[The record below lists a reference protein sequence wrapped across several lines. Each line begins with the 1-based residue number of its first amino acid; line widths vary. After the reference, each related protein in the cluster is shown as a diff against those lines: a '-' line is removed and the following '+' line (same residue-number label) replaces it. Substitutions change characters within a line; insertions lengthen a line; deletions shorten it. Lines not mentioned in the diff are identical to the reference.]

1 MHSARIPLKRWRIIP
16 SLHQE
21 RSYFLFLFDAAN
33 KMIYSFEIH
42 TYVFKKYLWK
52 VSLKIL
58 KNWFERDRI
67 FTRIKQEFESLTIR
81 KRNVFHFINT
91 IKSKRATDVLKYP
104 TKFTEMEKSKLT
116 RCRIGWT
123 MDSMTRVHLYVARLL
138 ICSGRFSK
146 KIVLRLSLNRSLASF
161 TLIDL
166 AAFIFFQETSRNR
179 LVYFY
184 NRSSTFYFIFSS
196 TKKRNN
202 NCVHDFRIVWE

>member
-1 MHSARIPLKRWRIIP
+1 MFSISSTL
-16 SLHQE
+16 LN
-21 RSYFLFLFDAAN
+21 RSVQQMFLN
-33 KMIYSFEIH
+33 I
-42 TYVFKKYLWK
+42 
-52 VSLKIL
+52 
-58 KNWFERDRI
+58 
-67 FTRIKQEFESLTIR
+67 Q
-81 KRNVFHFINT
+81 
-91 IKSKRATDVLKYP
+91 P
-104 TKFTEMEKSKLT
+104 KFTEMEKSKLT

-184 NRSSTFYFIFSS
+184 NRSSTFYFFFYE
-196 TKKRNN
+196 KKKKN

>member
-1 MHSARIPLKRWRIIP
+1 MFSISSTL
-16 SLHQE
+16 LN
-21 RSYFLFLFDAAN
+21 RSVQQMFLN
-33 KMIYSFEIH
+33 I
-42 TYVFKKYLWK
+42 
-52 VSLKIL
+52 
-58 KNWFERDRI
+58 
-67 FTRIKQEFESLTIR
+67 Q
-81 KRNVFHFINT
+81 
-91 IKSKRATDVLKYP
+91 P
-104 TKFTEMEKSKLT
+104 KFTEMEKSKLT

>member
-1 MHSARIPLKRWRIIP
+1 MFSISSTL
-16 SLHQE
+16 LN
-21 RSYFLFLFDAAN
+21 RSVQQMFLN
-33 KMIYSFEIH
+33 I
-42 TYVFKKYLWK
+42 
-52 VSLKIL
+52 
-58 KNWFERDRI
+58 
-67 FTRIKQEFESLTIR
+67 Q
-81 KRNVFHFINT
+81 
-91 IKSKRATDVLKYP
+91 P
-104 TKFTEMEKSKLT
+104 KFTEMEKSKLT

-196 TKKRNN
+196 MKKRNN

>member
-1 MHSARIPLKRWRIIP
+1 MEFL
-16 SLHQE
+16 QE
-21 RSYFLFLFDAAN
+21 LN
-33 KMIYSFEIH
+33 K
-42 TYVFKKYLWK
+42 
-52 VSLKIL
+52 
-58 KNWFERDRI
+58 
-67 FTRIKQEFESLTIR
+67 SLTIR

-184 NRSSTFYFIFSS
+184 NRSSTFYFFFYE
-196 TKKRNN
+196 KKKKN

>member
-138 ICSGRFSK
+138 ICSGMVFEENCTTAFAKS
-146 KIVLRLSLNRSLASF
+146 IPCIFYVNRPRSF
-161 TLIDL
+161 YILP
-166 AAFIFFQETSRNR
+166 RNQQ
-179 LVYFY
+179 
-184 NRSSTFYFIFSS
+184 
-196 TKKRNN
+196 K
-202 NCVHDFRIVWE
+202 